1 MSDLITPEQLA
12 EKFGLTVEEVHKYR
26 RKKVWPC
33 VRFGRN
39 DVRFTAEQVE
49 QILALHTPASALP
62 AKTPRIAGQT
72 ARSAARSA

>member
-12 EKFGLTVEEVHKYR
+12 EKFGLTVDEVHKYR

-33 VRFGRN
+33 VKFGRN
-39 DVRFTAEQVE
+39 EVRFTPAQVE
-49 QILALHTPASALP
+49 QILAIHTPQAAAP
-62 AKTPRIAGQT
+62 VKAPRIAGQT